1 MSNMSYCRF
10 QNTAPDLQD
19 CMQNMDEIDQ
29 HDPDLSDNNKSELR
43 ARKRLIEYC
52 VDIAVDYGHEIGREV
67 EEA

>member
-1 MSNMSYCRF
+1 
-10 QNTAPDLQD
+10 
-19 CMQNMDEIDQ
+19 MQNMDEIDQ